1 MYIVYQLLEKFLTLV
16 KIKKKNKLT
25 TDNTS
30 TYTGI
35 NFSLSDNYPTEIEI
49 GCSLPDIKNKNS
61 EEIALIAE
69 KYTNFL
75 VSITSGEMN
84 ETIFKLLEKTINSNS
99 DPDKI
104 LLIDNIS
111 SFWPIVYKEKQ
122 QKKQKKYSQYQPL
135 VRPIEAFKL

>member
-1 MYIVYQLLEKFLTLV
+1 MYTAYQLLEKFLILF
-16 KIKKKNKLT
+16 KIKKNKPIA
-25 TDNTS
+25 NNS
-30 TYTGI
+30 SVNTGI
-35 NFSLSDNYPTEIEI
+35 NFSLLDNNPTEIEI
-49 GCSLPDIKNKNS
+49 GCFLPDINNKS
-61 EEIALIAE
+61 SDEIALIAE

-84 ETIFKLLEKTINSNS
+84 GTIFKLLEKTINSNS

-111 SFWPIVYKEKQ
+111 SFWPIIYKEKQ

-135 VRPIEAFKL
+135 VRPIEAFRL